1 MSLGSVLE
9 LTNDMDHNAAF
20 IQHRFSDT
28 EDFSTKKLRVHNQTC
43 LILYLNTLVKT
54 ELIHSGIIE
63 PLVIENPGN
72 ANDIVSSAAVHRTS
86 DLAIIVDALLAG
98 FCILLS
104 DNDSTATLINVAET
118 LSRSIEEPKEEQTVI
133 GPHEGF
139 VESVNTNIYLIRK
152 RLQSTKLKVQY
163 QQIGKLTNTNVAM
176 LYMDELINPDIVAE
190 CAARIAAF
198 ETDHLY
204 SIENIEEWIEEHP
217 LSPFAQSLK
226 TERPD
231 RVISYLMEGKL
242 CIIVDGSPNVLVV
255 PISFFSFYQSPDDY
269 SSRWVAGTFYR
280 LIRLISFIFAITLP
294 AIYIAIVSF
303 HSEIL
308 PLGIFYSIKVSL
320 TYVPFP
326 PILEALV
333 MQITLEILKEA
344 SIRLPSPISQTIG
357 IVGGLVIGTAVVE
370 AHLISNTMIVVI
382 GLTAIASFVTPLSE
396 FGTSLRILGFPMMIA
411 ASLFGFF
418 GIVLML
424 MIIVMHLC
432 KLETFGEP
440 YFYPFTNFRPKRLQ
454 YAFLRLP
461 EWKRHIKPGF
471 KGGQMS
477 FFKRWKKS

>member
-1 MSLGSVLE
+1 MSIRLE
-9 LTNDMDHNAAF
+9 ELSSDIHQNAAL
-20 IQHRFSDT
+20 IQHHFSDI
-28 EDFSTKKLRVHNQTC
+28 EDLSTKKILIHDKLC
-43 LILYLNTLVKT
+43 LILYLHTLVRR
-54 ELIHSGIIE
+54 ELIQTFIIE
-63 PLVIENPGN
+63 PLIVENPENVN
-72 ANDIVSSAAVHRTS
+72 AFVSSAAFTRTS
-86 DLAIIVDALLAG
+86 NISVIVNALLDG
-98 FCILLS
+98 SCILLS
-104 DNDSTATLINVAET
+104 DNDPTACLFSVAET
-118 LSRSIEEPKEEQTVI
+118 LARSIQEPNVEQTVI

-139 VESVNTNIYLIRK
+139 VESLDTNVYLIRK
-152 RLQSTKLKVQY
+152 RLKSTKLKVKFKN
-163 QQIGKLTNTNVAM
+163 IGTITNTNVAM

-190 CAARIAAF
+190 CAKRLAAF
-198 ETDHLY
+198 ETDHL
-204 SIENIEEWIEEHP
+204 SSVENIAEWIEEHP
-217 LSPFAQSLK
+217 LSPFAQSVQ

-269 SSRWVAGTFYR
+269 TSRWVAGTFYR
-280 LIRLISFIFAITLP
+280 LIRLISFVFAISLP

-320 TYVPFP
+320 TYVPFS

-411 ASLFGFF
+411 ASLFGFV
-418 GIVLML
+418 GIIFML
-424 MIIVMHLC
+424 MVIVMHLC

-440 YFYPFTNFRPKRLQ
+440 YFYPFTKFRPRPLQ
-454 YAFLRLP
+454 DALLRLP

-471 KGGQMS
+471 LDGQMS

>member
-1 MSLGSVLE
+1 MSSGVNE
-9 LTNDMDHNAAF
+9 LTNDIDRNAAL
-20 IQHRFSDT
+20 IQHQFTDT
-28 EDFSTKKLRVHNQTC
+28 EDLSTKKMLVHNQIC

-54 ELIHSGIIE
+54 DLIHTGLIE
-63 PLVIENPGN
+63 PLVVNN
-72 ANDIVSSAAVHRTS
+72 LDLDDDTVSSAVVNRTT
-86 DLAIIVDALLAG
+86 DLALIVDALLDG
-98 FCILLS
+98 SCILLS
-104 DNDSTATLINVAET
+104 DNDPKATLICVAEN

-139 VESVNTNIYLIRK
+139 IESVDTNIYLIRK
-152 RLQSTKLKVQY
+152 RLRSTKLKVKY
-163 QQIGKLTNTNVAM
+163 QQIGKITSSNIAM
-176 LYMDELINPDIVAE
+176 LYMDGLINPDIVAE
-190 CAARIAAF
+190 CTQRLAAF

-255 PISFFSFYQSPDDY
+255 PINFFSFYQSPDDF
-269 SSRWVAGTFYR
+269 SSRWVSGTFFR
-280 LIRLISFIFAITLP
+280 LIRLLSFIFAITLP

-303 HSEIL
+303 HAEVL

-370 AHLISNTMIVVI
+370 AHLVSNTMIVVI

-396 FGTSLRILGFPMMIA
+396 FGTSLRILGFPMIIA

-424 MIIVMHLC
+424 MVIVMHLC

-440 YFYPFTNFRPKRLQ
+440 YFYPFTNYRPKRIRDSL
-454 YAFLRLP
+454 LRLP
-461 EWKRHIKPGF
+461 EWKRHSKPGF
-471 KGGQMS
+471 ESGHMS